1 MRARFATEQ
10 FSHILSFR
18 RQIYISQDSMPK
30 LPSSITVTIENTT
43 FRIFIIITD
52 DTVTCFQCHQTGHL
66 SNQCTNKPNLINVTE
81 QTETEMETL
90 IDLSST
96 ANNKINVSCP
106 LPIANAQNVN
116 TSQDRDTSFLNLAVE
131 STNVT
136 SWKQYIKPTIADKL
150 IMSANPN
157 TKIKSLQTGKRKF

>member
-1 MRARFATEQ
+1 MRAGFATEP

-18 RQIYISQDSMPK
+18 RQIYISQDSMSK
-30 LPSSITVTIENTT
+30 LPSFITVTIENTT
-43 FRIFIIITD
+43 FRIFITD
-52 DTVTCFQCHQTGHL
+52 DTVTCFQCHQTGHF
-66 SNQCTNKPNLINVTE
+66 SSQCTNKPNSINVTE

-96 ANNKINVSCP
+96 ANNIINVSCP

-116 TSQDRDTSFLNLAVE
+116 TSQDRDTSFINLSVE

-136 SWKQYIKPTIADKL
+136 SLEQSIKPTLADKL
-150 IMSANPN
+150 ISSANSN
-157 TKIKSLQTGKRKF
+157 T